1 MRNVRI
7 FIICIFITSIIVAFS
22 YGHIAVEKRV
32 FLNALLLFWLFSS
45 LYSHLNIVVKKGNV
59 NMDHGISY
67 GMAIALFAGPLG
79 LFIFEFVQRFIVY
92 AGRKIAKTADPDEFL
107 HTFYNIGAFTLN
119 NSLAFFLFTICYP
132 YMEPVP
138 FGFWLLIILLVIV
151 VALLSDSFLITIFF
165 LTGELK
171 GTKDAIEFIK
181 SRNVLDM
188 GKTAFSNGLLFILL
202 LEQKW
207 EMIIALFLLNYLV
220 SRSFM
225 NKSKSIKNKM
235 ERDKFEQMAYTD
247 FLTNVHNRAFMDK
260 KMSEL
265 DQTSE
270 QIGIIVAD
278 IDTFKRINDTYNHAV
293 GDHVIKH
300 FASVLQSSL
309 TEEDCLFRS
318 GGEEFTIFLRNKT
331 YQQCIQF
338 VNDIREKVER
348 TQVTAEFQ
356 TNEITISY
364 TASFG
369 LFYFLTGQEMEMMKA
384 YIQADQLL
392 LHSKQIGKNR
402 VSAKNGWRELPLSA
416 QYGSTP

>member
-92 AGRKIAKTADPDEFL
+92 AERKIAKTADPDEFL

-260 KMSEL
+260 KMSEV

-293 GDHVIKH
+293 GDQVIKH
-300 FASVLQSSL
+300 FASVLQSSIS
-309 TEEDCLFRS
+309 EEDCLFRS